1 MPGASSRDTDWVWAS
16 RSFHVLQVTPRSR
29 SPACSLSLR
38 DALQAEVTWLWHLF
52 CVSSL
57 WEPAHVTSSLHRAL
71 LRLPCA
77 PVPTPE
83 LWGGTQ
89 ECTFIM
95 REGCIS
101 KLRASSNGLTKKMDM
116 EQGAQPCLSGRAH
129 SGLNVPGPSAEE
141 VGEGGIV
148 VFLRRLWFGKTVPH
162 QSTVPSEPFIFL
174 K

>member
-1 MPGASSRDTDWVWAS
+1 M
-16 RSFHVLQVTPRSR
+16 H
-29 SPACSLSLR
+29 
-38 DALQAEVTWLWHLF
+38 
-52 CVSSL
+52 
-57 WEPAHVTSSLHRAL
+57 
-71 LRLPCA
+71 
-77 PVPTPE
+77 
-83 LWGGTQ
+83 
-89 ECTFIM
+89 
-95 REGCIS
+95 EGCIS
-101 KLRASSNGLTKKMDM
+101 KLQASPNGLTKKMDM